1 MIFKGISSS
10 PPLFQP
16 TLTCNLYSIKSSGT
30 ILCTCVHLN
39 IWYPF
44 IFSLFFIISY
54 HTSITSIIF
63 LYFCF
68 FLSKYRWHWVSNK
81 HYWWSITAQSA
92 LGYSPNSNC
101 LPHHIH
107 SEIFVRGKDFFGT
120 DRCRGFEFICHY
132 FLSLSLSLFRFKINF
147 KDI

>member
-1 MIFKGISSS
+1 MIDIMKQNAINIYYNILRLLLPHPYSNLHL
-10 PPLFQP
+10 PLMQ
-16 TLTCNLYSIKSSGT
+16 LVYDINKWNI
-30 ILCTCVHLN
+30 ICVHLN

-120 DRCRGFEFICHY
+120 DRCRGFEFIWDRK
-132 FLSLSLSLFRFKINF
+132 SVV
-147 KDI
+147 